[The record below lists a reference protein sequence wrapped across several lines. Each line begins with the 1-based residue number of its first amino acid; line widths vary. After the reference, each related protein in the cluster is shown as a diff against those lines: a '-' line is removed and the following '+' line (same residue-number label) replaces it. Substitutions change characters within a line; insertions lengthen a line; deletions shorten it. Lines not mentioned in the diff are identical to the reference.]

1 MAAALGL
8 CLSAAAQE
16 QHALEAQHHRVLVWS
31 DEFDYKGLPD
41 SSKWGYEDG
50 FVRNQEPQYYT
61 VRRLENARV
70 DSGMLIIEARKEPF
84 INAHFQAGS
93 KNPATADYTSAS
105 LITLGKSSWKYGR
118 IEIRAKVPGAAGS
131 WPAFWLLGTDRGA
144 SQWPFCGEVDIM
156 EYLGKDPNKVYG
168 TVHYADSTG
177 KYAHQGEAPTVSGP
191 GAAPANGTAPA
202 NGEAPANSMA
212 PADGFH
218 IYAVDWYPDRME
230 FYYDNLKYFVFD
242 IHKAS
247 QGQGKENI
255 FQKPFYLLLNLALGH
270 QGSWAGPV
278 DPAALPMRYYIDYV
292 RVYQNQTPADTT
304 LSLMKR
310 VADWQLQEWN
320 THGMKYKAWDWV
332 NGAAYTGF
340 DALSDIDRDT
350 AYDQAMLR
358 VGESLDWNTG
368 PSRFMA
374 DDYCVGQTYD
384 WLYAR
389 YGDQR
394 MISQYRRLADS
405 LNQQAHT
412 EILDWGNHIQLREW
426 AWCDALFM
434 GPPGLAMLSRVT
446 GDATYLDLANKL
458 WWKTTDFLYSSKD
471 SLYYRDSRY
480 FAQKEANGTPMFWG
494 RGNGWVMAGLVRM
507 LENMPPDYPDRPRYL
522 KLLQEMASKIAALQ
536 QPDGTWH
543 ASLLDPGSYPN
554 KETSGT
560 AFYCYA
566 LAWGIHHGMLDKA
579 KYGPV
584 VTKAWNA
591 LVSAIQPDGR
601 LGYVQQIGD
610 KPGQTDAN
618 STEAYGTGGFLLA
631 GSEIYRMQTGQ

>member
-1 MAAALGL
+1 MAATLGIY
-8 CLSAAAQE
+8 LSAAAQG
-16 QHALEAQHHRVLVWS
+16 HRVLVWS
-31 DEFDYKGLPD
+31 DEFEYKGLPD
-41 SSKWGYEDG
+41 STKWTYEDG

-70 DSGMLIIEARKEPF
+70 DSGMLIIEARKETYD
-84 INAHFQAGS
+84 NAHYQPGG
-93 KNPATADYTSAS
+93 KNPEKADYTSAS
-105 LITLGKSSWKYGR
+105 LITLGRAQFMYGR
-118 IEIRAKVPGAAGS
+118 IEVRAKVPAGAGA
-131 WPAFWLLGTDRGA
+131 WPAIWLLGADRGPVK
-144 SQWPFCGEVDIM
+144 WPFCGEVDIM

-177 KYAHQGEAPTVSGP
+177 KYAHQGEAPTVTRAGP
-191 GAAPANGTAPA
+191 ASVSRAESRPGPASAGY
-202 NGEAPANSMA
+202 GA

-218 IYAVDWYPDRME
+218 TYALEWSPDHFE
-230 FYYDNLKYFVFD
+230 FYYDSLRYFVFD
-242 IHKAS
+242 INKAR

-255 FQKPFYLLLNLALGH
+255 FQQPFYLLLNLALGH

-278 DPAALPMRYYIDYV
+278 DQAVLPMRYYIDYV
-292 RVYQNQTPADTT
+292 RVYQDSVAGPGATT
-304 LSLMKR
+304 LHLMR
-310 VADWQLQEWN
+310 TVANWQLSEWR
-320 THGMKYKAWDWV
+320 TKGLKYPAWDWV
-332 NGAAYTGF
+332 NGAAYTGY
-340 DALSDIDRDT
+340 DALADIDRDST
-350 AYDQAMLR
+350 YTSALLQIGD
-358 VGESLDWNTG
+358 SLHWHTG
-368 PSRFMA
+368 PSRTMA

-389 YGDQR
+389 YGDPR
-394 MISQYRRLADS
+394 MIRQYQTLADS
-405 LNQQAHT
+405 IAALPHT
-412 EILDWGNHIQLREW
+412 ESLQWGNHIQLREW

-434 GPPGLAMLSRVT
+434 GPPGLAMLSKVT
-446 GDATYLDLANKL
+446 GNPQYLDLANKL
-458 WWKTTDFLYSSKD
+458 WWKTTDFLYSPKD
-471 SLYYRDSRY
+471 SLYFRDSRY
-480 FAQKEANGTPMFWG
+480 FSQKEANGAAMFWG

-507 LENMPPDYPDRPRYL
+507 LQAMPTEYPDRPKYL
-522 KLLQEMASKIAALQ
+522 KLFGEMAAKIAAIQ

-566 LAWGIHHGMLDKA
+566 LAWGVHHGFLDSA
-579 KYGPV
+579 TYSPV

-631 GSEIYRMQTGQ
+631 GSEIYKMQTGQ